1 MHGSENTSVVEK
13 VLRGEMIFS
22 SQNIGFT
29 LVLCEVCMQE
39 LILLLLLTTN
49 QEGLNPKRR
58 MIRLEI

>member
-1 MHGSENTSVVEK
+1 MNKQHCLLTEINIV
-13 VLRGEMIFS
+13 IFA
-22 SQNIGFT
+22 
-29 LVLCEVCMQE
+29 CMQK